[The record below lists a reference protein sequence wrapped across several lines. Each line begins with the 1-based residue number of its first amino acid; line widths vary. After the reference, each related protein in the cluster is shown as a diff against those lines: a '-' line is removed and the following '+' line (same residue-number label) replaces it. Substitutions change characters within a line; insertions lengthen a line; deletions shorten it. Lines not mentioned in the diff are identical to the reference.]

1 MVIAASEVERWVQPD
16 ASEGK
21 TFGEATFLIYGQS
34 ESAAGVVADAD
45 VVLSCLGP
53 ASAVGIGNI
62 VIELIGDA
70 RLLPRPVANADIEIE
85 AEFTT
90 DDYSATSAVARIA
103 VVGRGPVAVEGVAS
117 AVFGAVVRPQI
128 AVAVDAVAEI
138 VVGDFGMDV
147 PIFPMGFPFQFL
159 ELSRQPV
166 GDAVVELDNTGTV
179 NAVAGIAEAVVAFDN
194 ATPLTLKGTVTMF
207 PFRFPGVFDSTATV
221 RLGDAFV
228 VLQRPRFATAVAVDA
243 VAEVP
248 LTAAGSTLRKS
259 IFPFGFPVVFDSR
272 GYATADAYISIV
284 SDGSAAVV
292 LDADAVVDVSTS
304 MSVDS
309 SAVFPWVFG
318 VIFQ

>member
-147 PIFPMGFPFQFL
+147 PIFPMGFPYQFARGSL
-159 ELSRQPV
+159 KPV
-166 GDAVVELDNTGTV
+166 G
-179 NAVAGIAEAVVAFDN
+179 EAV
-194 ATPLTLKGTVTMF
+194 
-207 PFRFPGVFDSTATV
+207 
-221 RLGDAFV
+221 
-228 VLQRPRFATAVAVDA
+228 VAVDA
-243 VAEVP
+243 VA
-248 LTAAGSTLRKS
+248 LMDAAGGIADAVLRFEGSSRLSRKGS
-259 IFPFGFPVVFDSR
+259 SSVFPFSFPTIFDS
-272 GYATADAYISIV
+272 DAVLRLGNAVIALERPRCV
-284 SDGSAAVV
+284 VV
-292 LDADAVVDVSTS
+292 LDVGASAQVNISGTGLAIN
-304 MSVDS
+304 
-309 SAVFPWVFG
+309 SAVFPWTFAAVLS
-318 VIFQ
+318 